1 MKSFYKFLVYELDYP
16 VDVAARIRIPK
27 VYTPLKAI
35 LTEDEVMRL
44 LCSAQQLDSRYHLL
58 FSVLYYT
65 GSRLS
70 PVRTLERSHV
80 RLADRVIYF
89 PKVKGARICICPF
102 MIS

>member
-16 VDVAARIRIPK
+16 VDVAARIRILK

-44 LCSAQQLDSRYHLL
+44 LCSGQQLD
-58 FSVLYYT
+58 
-65 GSRLS
+65 SRLS

-89 PKVKGARICICPF
+89 PKVKGGQGFVFAP
-102 MIS
+102 S